1 MSEHEDC
8 SSQDFP
14 LETSTDVTNFSST
27 TAFILRV
34 SSLGYFHFSEH
45 GTDRDEMDSMRSS
58 KGSCILSD
66 SDEHMTLDKE

>member
-1 MSEHEDC
+1 MKTVPHK
-8 SSQDFP
+8 
-14 LETSTDVTNFSST
+14 TSHWKQAQMLQIFSST
-27 TAFILRV
+27 TTLISRV

-66 SDEHMTLDKE
+66 SDEHMTFDKE